1 MRSIVFVM
9 GVICLICLSNSGSA
23 QGLLGSI
30 FGTSYDKT
38 CESNAKRSLGPSTRG
53 PIGKADVANDLSYTM
68 YEIKDNLSLEHG
80 NTFATVMAKEIF
92 FTECHSSVRRLD
104 VKMQLE
110 KKCQWPCVRWTPIVR
125 QPEPLVKV

>member
-1 MRSIVFVM
+1 METCMRSIVFVM

-53 PIGKADVANDLSYTM
+53 PIGKADVANDLCYTM

-80 NTFATVMAKEIF
+80 KYICYGDGKGNFLYGMPFFGAPVRCEDATGKEVSMAMCYQARDHR
-92 FTECHSSVRRLD
+92 CHR
-104 VKMQLE
+104 
-110 KKCQWPCVRWTPIVR
+110 
-125 QPEPLVKV
+125 